1 MPEEIRQ
8 DMSDVRCNLCG
19 GTDAYR
25 MFRKND
31 VDFLRCQS
39 CGLEFVH
46 PMPDMEAMRALYS
59 SERYYS
65 TDNISQYGYD
75 DYVRN
80 KHLTVNLFNR
90 RLDDILLYTGDRRG
104 RLLDVGCATG
114 VLLELARLRG
124 WQVSGVDVSQYATGI
139 ARDYYNLD
147 VVTGELAEAAYPDGY
162 FDVVVMD
169 DVIEHV
175 SDPSGLVGEARRVL
189 REEGLLT
196 INTPNRAGWW
206 HLLMGRRWF
215 HYKQT
220 EHTYFF
226 SPSVITRLLEM
237 HGFRVLDAHPS
248 SKIID
253 LSYAFGRLRYYNGAM
268 SSLLQRTVGR
278 LMLASITFPI
288 RVGEM
293 VVFARK

>member
-1 MPEEIRQ
+1 MPERAPDI
-8 DMSDVRCNLCG
+8 RCNLCG
-19 GTDAYR
+19 ETDTR
-25 MFRKND
+25 TMFHKNG
-31 VDFLRCQS
+31 VDFVRCRA

-46 PMPDMEAMRALYS
+46 PLPDMQAMHALYS
-59 SERYYS
+59 SARYYS

-80 KHLTVNLFNR
+80 KHLYVNLFNR
-90 RLDDILLYTGDRRG
+90 RLDDILVYTGGQRG

-114 VLLELARLRG
+114 VLIELARLRG
-124 WQVSGVDVSQYATGI
+124 WQVSGVDVSEYATGI

-147 VVTGELAEAAYPDGY
+147 VFTGELAQAAYPGEH

-169 DVIEHV
+169 DVVEHV
-175 SDPSGLVGEARRVL
+175 ADPSALVAEAHRVL
-189 REEGLLT
+189 KPGGLLT
-196 INTPNRAGWW
+196 INTPNRAGLW
-206 HLLMGRRWF
+206 HLLMGHRWF

-226 SPSVITRLLEM
+226 SPRVITRLLEA

-253 LSYAFGRLRYYNGAM
+253 LSYAFGRLRYYNGAL
-268 SSLLQRTVGR
+268 SGLLQRTVGR

-293 VVFARK
+293 VVFAQK